1 MLLRKANA
9 NGGSKVCSLL
19 SMVMYPKCVHFAS
32 LMLAAGYEGFGRH
45 MPPNKTITIT
55 EIASH

>member
-19 SMVMYPKCVHFAS
+19 SMVTYPKCVHFTS
-32 LMLAAGYEGFGRH
+32 LTLAAEYEGSERH